1 LNDFINTK
9 EIFLQIKSKT
19 KTIGRMKEGEDEE
32 REKKRYGAYLI
43 DDNFHF
49 LYSETCLV
57 KHRKGTN

>member
-1 LNDFINTK
+1 
-9 EIFLQIKSKT
+9 
-19 KTIGRMKEGEDEE
+19 MKEGEDEE